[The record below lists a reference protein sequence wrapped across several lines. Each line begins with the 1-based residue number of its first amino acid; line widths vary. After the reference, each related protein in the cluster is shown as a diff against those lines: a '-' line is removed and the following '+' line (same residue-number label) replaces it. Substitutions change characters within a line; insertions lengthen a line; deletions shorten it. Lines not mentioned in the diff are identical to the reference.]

1 MKKVFYNF
9 MLCFRNIKIYNM
21 KAPFKLIT
29 VVFAFGMLYLVSACG
44 EDANNNKNG
53 KDSLNQNVTE
63 INDDN
68 LITYLIPSPKDMF
81 AFTKEG
87 NLKYSGEV
95 LNAKENAD
103 KYIDTKSQEIGFGI
117 YSADLAYTAAFNQTN
132 TAGEYLKVV
141 ESLSDK
147 IGLNSVFTE
156 SLVSRFKK
164 IANKDSLLKV
174 TNDTYYD
181 IVKFLEDNDRNTS
194 LSLISVG
201 GWLESLYIVTNL
213 QNTYQ
218 KDNDVIQLI
227 ADQKNIF
234 ENIILS
240 LQQREADPNVADLIK
255 ELQPIKEVYD
265 GLEVIK
271 IENPD
276 ANNTKTNKIIVGGT
290 TKIVMTED
298 QYTKL
303 KKVIADVRN
312 KLTGSDV

>member
-1 MKKVFYNF
+1 MKTS
-9 MLCFRNIKIYNM
+9 
-21 KAPFKLIT
+21 FKLIT
-29 VVFAFGMLYLVSACG
+29 FVFAVSMLYFFSACG
-44 EDANNNKNG
+44 DDANNDKNA
-53 KDSLNQNVTE
+53 KDSLDQNVTE
-63 INDDN
+63 INEDN
-68 LITYLIPSPKDMF
+68 LITYLVPSPKDMF

-87 NLKYSGEV
+87 NLKYSADV
-95 LNAKENAD
+95 LNPKDNAD

-147 IGLNSVFTE
+147 IGLSSVFTE
-156 SLVSRFKK
+156 SLINRFKK
-164 IANKDSLLKV
+164 IENKDSLLKV

-181 IVKFLEDNDRNTS
+181 IVKFLEENDRNTS

-201 GWLESLYIVTNL
+201 GWVESLYIVTNL
-213 QNTYQ
+213 QNKYQ
-218 KDNDVIQLI
+218 KDNEIIQLI

-255 ELQPIKEVYD
+255 ELQPVKTVYD

-271 IENPD
+271 IENPNVKNAK
-276 ANNTKTNKIIVGGT
+276 ANQIIVGGT

-298 QYTKL
+298 QFNQL
-303 KKVIADVRN
+303 KKAMADVRN
-312 KLTGSDV
+312 KLSGSDV

>member
-1 MKKVFYNF
+1 
-9 MLCFRNIKIYNM
+9 MLCFCNIKNIYDM
-21 KAPFKLIT
+21 KTSFKLIT
-29 VVFAFGMLYLVSACG
+29 FVFAVSMLYLFAACG
-44 EDANNNKNG
+44 EDANNNKNE
-53 KDSLNQNVTE
+53 KDSLNQDLTE
-63 INDDN
+63 INEDN
-68 LITYLIPSPKDMF
+68 LITYLVPSPKDMF
-81 AFTKEG
+81 AFTREG
-87 NLKYSGEV
+87 NLKYSADV

-103 KYIDTKSQEIGFGI
+103 KFIDTKSQEIGFGI

-147 IGLNSVFTE
+147 IGLGSVFTE
-156 SLVSRFKK
+156 SLINRFKK
-164 IANKDSLLKV
+164 IENKDSLLKV

-181 IVKFLEDNDRNTS
+181 IVKFLEENDRNTS

-201 GWLESLYIVTNL
+201 GWIESLYIVTNL
-213 QNTYQ
+213 QNKYE
-218 KDNDVIQLI
+218 KDNEIIQLI

-255 ELQPIKEVYD
+255 ELQTVKNVYD

-271 IENPD
+271 IENPNVQNAK
-276 ANNTKTNKIIVGGT
+276 ANQIIVGGS

-298 QYTKL
+298 QFNQL
-303 KKVIADVRN
+303 KKAIADVRN
-312 KLTGSDV
+312 KLSGSDV